1 MSSLMP
7 VSTPGSPR
15 VGARYRLRALISLW
29 ERLSMYL
36 PLLMMAL
43 LALGTY
49 WLVRNTPPAPAVE
62 PARVTTHEV
71 DYFMRRVTVK
81 TFDGTG
87 RLKSEL
93 FGAEARHFAD
103 TETLEIDQVRMRAV
117 NPQGL
122 LTTATANRALS
133 NDAGNEV
140 QLMGNALVVREPQRQ
155 TDGRWLPRLEFR
167 GEFLHVFVDDERVK
181 SHLPVLITRGQDQF
195 RGDTLAYD
203 NFSQVADLQG
213 RVKGV
218 LMPRRVASAP
228 ATGR

>member
-1 MSSLMP
+1 MSALMP
-7 VSTPGSPR
+7 VPGTVPR
-15 VGARYRLRALISLW
+15 RSGGRDGWHAVRRFW
-29 ERLSMYL
+29 ERLSLYL

-49 WLVRNTPPAPAVE
+49 WLVRNTPLAPAAE
-62 PARVTTHEV
+62 PARAARHEV

-93 FGAEARHFAD
+93 FGTEARHFAD

-140 QLMGNALVVREPQRQ
+140 QLIGNALVIRESQQ
-155 TDGRWLPRLEFR
+155 QADGTWLPRLEFR
-167 GEFLHVFVDDERVK
+167 GEFLHVFMDDERVK
-181 SHLPVLITRGQDQF
+181 SHLPVVLTRGQDQF

-203 NFSQVADLQG
+203 NLSQVADLQG
-213 RVKGV
+213 RVKGI
-218 LMPRRVASAP
+218 LMPRRTPPAKAP
-228 ATGR
+228 AR

>member
-1 MSSLMP
+1 
-7 VSTPGSPR
+7 
-15 VGARYRLRALISLW
+15 
-29 ERLSMYL
+29 MYL
-36 PLLMMAL
+36 PLLLMAL

-49 WLVRNTPPAPAVE
+49 WLVRNTPLAPVAE
-62 PARVTTHEV
+62 PARAATHEV

-81 TFDGTG
+81 TFDDTG
-87 RLKSEL
+87 RLKSEI
-93 FGAEARHFAD
+93 FGTEARHFAD

-140 QLMGNALVVREPQRQ
+140 QLIGNALVIRESHQQ
-155 TDGRWLPRLEFR
+155 ADGTWLPRLEFR
-167 GEFLHVFVDDERVK
+167 GEFLHVFMDDERVK
-181 SHLPVLITRGQDQF
+181 SHLPVVLTRGQDQF

-203 NFSQVADLQG
+203 NLSQVVDLQG

-218 LMPRRVASAP
+218 LMPRRTPPAEAP
-228 ATGR
+228 AR

>member
-1 MSSLMP
+1 MSALMP
-7 VSTPGSPR
+7 VPGPEPR
-15 VGARYRLRALISLW
+15 RPGARYGLRAVRRFW
-29 ERLSMYL
+29 ERLSLYL

-49 WLVRNTPPAPAVE
+49 WLVRNTPLAPAAE
-62 PARVTTHEV
+62 PARAARHEV

-93 FGAEARHFAD
+93 FGTEARHFAD

-140 QLMGNALVVREPQRQ
+140 QLIGNALVIRESQQ
-155 TDGRWLPRLEFR
+155 QADGTWLPRLEFR
-167 GEFLHVFVDDERVK
+167 GEFLHVFMDDERVK
-181 SHLPVLITRGQDQF
+181 SHLPVVLTRGQDQF

-203 NFSQVADLQG
+203 NLSQVADLQG
-213 RVKGV
+213 RVKGI
-218 LMPRRVASAP
+218 LMPRRTPPAKAP
-228 ATGR
+228 AR

>member
-1 MSSLMP
+1 MSALMP
-7 VSTPGSPR
+7 VPAPVAGMSGFR
-15 VGARYRLRALISLW
+15 HGLRAVLRLW
-29 ERLSMYL
+29 ERLAMYL

-49 WLVRNTPPAPAVE
+49 WLVRNTPPAPAAE
-62 PARVTTHEV
+62 PARAVTHEV

-81 TFDGTG
+81 TFDDTG

-93 FGAEARHFAD
+93 FGTQARHFPD

-122 LTTATANRALS
+122 LTTATANLALS

-140 QLMGNALVVREPQRQ
+140 QLIGNALVIRESQQ
-155 TDGRWLPRLEFR
+155 QADGTWLPRLEFR
-167 GEFLHVFVDDERVK
+167 GEFLHVFMDDERVK
-181 SHLPVLITRGQDQF
+181 SHLPVVLTRGQDQF

-203 NFSQVADLQG
+203 NLTQVADLQG
-213 RVKGV
+213 RVKGI
-218 LMPRRVASAP
+218 LMPRRAVPAKAP
-228 ATGR
+228 AR